1 MNKKET
7 NRALQ
12 RGISKEFVKGVKLI
26 DVDTTIAEYM
36 IDTII
41 PEVEEHGN
49 KVKVPL
55 LYGNA
60 ERWNNAREKG
70 YLRDQ
75 RGKIQ
80 IPLVM
85 FKRNSIDRDASFA
98 QFKELTGLPAGWV
111 DYKKYSSKNKYERF
125 SLQSGANRPV
135 EQYQIAI
142 PDYVTLTYEVMI
154 WTSFTE
160 HMNTIVEAFQYA
172 TDRYWGKEDGW
183 KFRTRIDSFDNQ
195 QEVGEGSERV
205 IRTTFTMVVNAYL
218 LPEKYDETPTV
229 KKSFT
234 PKKVVWGIETD
245 LTGQTFSNPNIYNE
259 YQNVID
265 FVAIRGSKDAIVN
278 KSVYPDESVDG
289 VIGKYSYFYLNNV
302 DLPIL
307 PQELI
312 GTFDTKNWFRVYVNG
327 VFVTPNAYT
336 YSFNGTQNRILFR
349 LDNTQVFESGG
360 SITGKLDTDDEIS
373 VTGKFIELWTSLL

>member
-12 RGISKEFVKGVKLI
+12 RSISKEFVKGVKLI

-36 IDTII
+36 IDTVI
-41 PEVEEHGN
+41 PDVEEHGN
-49 KVKVPL
+49 KIKVPL

-60 ERWNNAREKG
+60 ERWNNARAKG

-85 FKRNSIDRDASFA
+85 FKRNSIERDASLA
-98 QFKELTGLPAGWV
+98 QFKDVNTLPA
-111 DYKKYSSKNKYERF
+111 YKKYSPKNKYERF
-125 SLQSGANRPV
+125 SLQLGAKRPL
-135 EQYQIAI
+135 EQYEVSV
-142 PDYVTLTYEVMI
+142 PDYVTVTYEVMI

-172 TDRYWGKEDGW
+172 TDRYWGKENGF
-183 KFRTRIDSFDNQ
+183 KFRTRIDLFDNQ
-195 QEVGEGSERV
+195 QEVGEGSERI
-205 IRTTFTMVVNAYL
+205 IRTSFTMVVNAYL
-218 LPEKYDETPTV
+218 LPETYDDKPQV

-265 FVAIRGSKDAIVN
+265 FVAIRGSKDAVFVSGTTA
-278 KSVYPDESVDG
+278 K
-289 VIGKYSYFYLNNV
+289 LTNV
-302 DLPIL
+302 ELPIL
-307 PQELI
+307 PQELV
-312 GTFDTKNWFRVYVNG
+312 GVFDTRNWFRVYING
-327 VFVTPNAYT
+327 LFITSDAYT
-336 YSFNGTQNRILFR
+336 FTFNGTTNEILFTFD
-349 LDNTQVFESGG
+349 LTKVFEQQSNTIVNTLE
-360 SITGKLDTDDEIS
+360 SEDEIS
-373 VTGKFIELWTSLL
+373 ITGKFIEL

>member
-12 RGISKEFVKGVKLI
+12 RSISKEFTKGVKLLDI
-26 DVDTTIAEYM
+26 DTTIAEYM
-36 IDTII
+36 VDTII
-41 PEVEEHGN
+41 PDVEENGN

-60 ERWNNAREKG
+60 ERWNNARAKG

-85 FKRNSIDRDASFA
+85 FKRNSIDRQDGMA
-98 QFKELTGLPAGWV
+98 QFKDVNTLPA
-111 DYKKYSSKNKYERF
+111 YKKYSQQNRYERF
-125 SLQSGANRPV
+125 SLQMGASKAF
-135 EQYQIAI
+135 EQYEVSV
-142 PDYVTLTYEVMI
+142 PDYVTVTYEVMI

-160 HMNTIVEAFQYA
+160 HMNTIVEQFQYA
-172 TDRYWGKEDGW
+172 TDRYWGKEDGF

-205 IRTTFTMVVNAYL
+205 IRTTFTMIVNAYL
-218 LPEKYDETPTV
+218 LPETYDEKPQV

-245 LTGQTFSNPNIYNE
+245 LTGQTFTNPNIYNE

-278 KSVYPDESVDG
+278 KSIYPDENGD
-289 VIGKYSYFYLNNV
+289 VISGQYSYFYLDNTE
-302 DLPIL
+302 LPIL

-312 GTFDTKNWFRVYVNG
+312 GVFDTKGWFRVYVNG
-327 VFVTPNAYT
+327 VFVTPTAYT
-336 YSFNGTQNRILFR
+336 YTFNGTQNRILFR

-360 SITGKLDTDDEIS
+360 SITNKLDSDDEIS
-373 VTGKFIELWTSLL
+373 VTGKFIEL